1 MGKISDDQ
9 ILAALRD
16 TDNDAEKASKILG
29 MAGSTVR
36 RRRQILQ
43 LSGKVTP
50 DQTPLGF
57 IASVPDEPQVFF
69 EDKVKG
75 TVDWEKALERH
86 GDLAAARRSEELQQK
101 KCTID
106 LSLHTTPVCIMLM
119 SDVHIGSAQCDTEA
133 LIQHIKYLKNIPNL
147 YTIIH
152 GDLMEF
158 AISQRM
164 LDAVLGQ
171 TGSPQEQA
179 RIYQSILNDL
189 GAKVL
194 AVISGN
200 HDERSAR
207 MSGIDVVEFLLRA
220 VKHRGVYLRDGGT
233 ITIKGPGSQIYHWSA
248 MHGDGLK
255 GHSMYSN
262 TAASASHARF
272 RTGWHDI
279 HSSGHTHEPEVK
291 VTYEP
296 RANGAPKEPS
306 VLLKAGSYKTKGSE
320 SFIDRMGLT
329 GPEETI
335 MPAVILFPGEKRVIP
350 FLRVEDALPVL
361 EALSKP
367 VYNKAK
373 AEVKKRNG

>member
-1 MGKISDDQ
+1 MGNFTDEELFVALKKANGVQ
-9 ILAALRD
+9 TEAARLLGVSRD
-16 TDNDAEKASKILG
+16 A
-29 MAGSTVR
+29 VYR
-36 RRRQILQ
+36 RLKKPKPE
-43 LSGKVTP
+43 L
-50 DQTPLGF
+50 LGF
-57 IASVPDEPQVFF
+57 IESVPDEPQVVF
-69 EDKVKG
+69 EDKVTG
-75 TVDWEKALERH
+75 TVNWESVLERH
-86 GDLAAARRSEELQQK
+86 GKLSAARQSEDLQQR
-101 KCTID
+101 KCTVD
-106 LSLHTTPVCIMLM
+106 LSSHKTPICIMLM

-133 LIQHIKYLKNIPNL
+133 LIRHIKYLKNIPNL

-179 RIYQSILNDL
+179 RVYQSILRDL
-189 GAKVL
+189 GSKVL

-200 HDERSAR
+200 HDERAAR
-207 MSGIDVVEFLLRA
+207 NCGIDVVEFLLRS
-220 VKHRGVYLRDGGT
+220 VKNRGVYLRDGGT
-233 ITIKGPGSQIYHWSA
+233 ITIKGPGSQTYYWSA

-296 RANGAPKEPS
+296 RANGSPKEPS
-306 VLLKAGSYKTKGSE
+306 VLLKAGSYKTKGPE
-320 SFIDRMGLT
+320 SFVDRMGLV
-329 GPEETI
+329 GPEDTV
-335 MPAVILFPGEKRVIP
+335 MPCVILDNSQKRVIP
-350 FLRVEDALPVL
+350 FLRVEDAIPVL
-361 EALSKP
+361 EALSRP
-367 VYNKAK
+367 VYNKTKAK
-373 AEVKKRNG
+373 VKGRNG

>member
-1 MGKISDDQ
+1 MSKISDEQ
-9 ILAALRD
+9 VLAALRD
-16 TDNDAEKASKILG
+16 TGGNVAQAARALG
-29 MAGSTVR
+29 LGRSTVR
-36 RRRQILQ
+36 DRRDKLEH
-43 LSGKVTP
+43 SGKITP
-50 DQTPLGF
+50 APLSLGF
-57 IASVPDEPQVFF
+57 IESVPDEPQVVFS
-69 EDKVKG
+69 DKVKG
-75 TVDWEKALERH
+75 TVNWEAALERH
-86 GDLAAARRSEELQQK
+86 GNLAAARREEELQQK
-101 KCTID
+101 RATLD
-106 LSLHTTPVCIMLM
+106 LSAHTSPVCIMLM

-133 LIQHIKYLKNIPNL
+133 LIRHIKYLKNIPNL

-179 RIYQSILNDL
+179 RVYQSILTDL
-189 GAKVL
+189 GSKVL

-220 VKHRGVYLRDGGT
+220 VKNHGVYLRDGGT
-233 ITIKGPGSQIYHWSA
+233 IAIKGPGKQTYYWSA

-320 SFIDRMGLT
+320 SFVDRMGLT

-373 AEVKKRNG
+373 AEVKKCNG